1 MYVTVYSILGVQ
13 ASEASM
19 DRPLI
24 FKSPC
29 DWSNPDPRTMPLEKG
44 KTYFTTQARIKACA
58 RNNGWLLVEDTNRQ
72 KGYAPFSVLKQ
83 RRVPSP
89 PLHTVI
95 PEVSNIEPSVIP
107 EQIQSSSFI
116 TTPISDVQVDPIVV
130 NNVVDCDK
138 LEENNV
144 Q

>member
-1 MYVTVYSILGVQ
+1 
-13 ASEASM
+13 M
-19 DRPLI
+19 DRPLL

-29 DWSNPDPRTMPLEKG
+29 DWSNPDPRTIPLEKG

-72 KGYAPFSVLKQ
+72 KGYAPLSVLKQ

-95 PEVSNIEPSVIP
+95 PEESNVGQSVIP
-107 EQIQSSSFI
+107 EQIQTSPFI
-116 TTPISDVQVDPIVV
+116 TTPVPDVQVDPIVLP
-130 NNVVDCDK
+130 NNVVNCDK
-138 LEENNV
+138 LEENSV